1 MSYQNYLPK
10 RGRNPAPSEIAEA
23 ALMSPAM
30 HELARKK
37 RCHKRAMSILGKCLF
52 ASMFSIEAGAV
63 PIGAIIKSIDPLTIA
78 KARPKATKSRA
89 AVDLDLDLL

>member
-10 RGRNPAPSEIAEA
+10 RDRNPAPSEIAEQ

-52 ASMFSIEAGAV
+52 ASIFSMDAAAV
-63 PIGAIIKSIDPLTIA
+63 PIGSIIKSTNPLTIA
-78 KARPKATKSRA
+78 KGRPKINKA
-89 AVDLDLDLL
+89 ARLVDLDLDLL